1 MSGNVISDYQIWQR
15 RPLTDLIQHLV
26 ALIENE
32 VLDVSQRQSFV
43 SDKSIETT
51 WSSNN
56 DIGVLLFVFQQFEV
70 LCHWS
75 TTIKDSSLH
84 LRKVLAKSS
93 VLVLNLICQ
102 LSSVAHYEDR
112 AFSRYWLQGVEGSK
126 DEDGGLTQT
135 RLCLAKDVGVE

>member
-1 MSGNVISDYQIWQR
+1 MSGNVISDYQIWQW

-56 DIGVLLFVFQQFEV
+56 DIGVLLFV
-70 LCHWS
+70 
-75 TTIKDSSLH
+75 
-84 LRKVLAKSS
+84 
-93 VLVLNLICQ
+93 
-102 LSSVAHYEDR
+102 
-112 AFSRYWLQGVEGSK
+112 LQ
-126 DEDGGLTQT
+126 
-135 RLCLAKDVGVE
+135 